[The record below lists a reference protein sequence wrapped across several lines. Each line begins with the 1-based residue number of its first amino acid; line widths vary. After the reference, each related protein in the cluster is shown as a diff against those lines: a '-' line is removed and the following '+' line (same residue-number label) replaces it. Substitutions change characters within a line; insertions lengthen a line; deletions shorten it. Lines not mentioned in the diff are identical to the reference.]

1 MKGVKRVEERK
12 LIRLVLESKQKLA
25 TLSPDELM
33 KIASDEEQFKRF
45 ITGTACS
52 MTNLYVCFAYWYK
65 NILYKMIDANK
76 DKPVEELGEDTITAM
91 FVITNRIDEYDKRDS
106 EYREDFTGQY
116 EYFEAYDLGLK
127 NLGMDVGKMN
137 AHLLEMF
144 DIIDHGN
151 VSKVKR
157 NKYYLATVSYLTKYH
172 MGYLLDGRVLPKVW
186 SSLNDVKRSD
196 FASRDDY
203 RVFKKVTDKTLKKI
217 KLGREKA
224 MEQAKGTAP
233 SFKEKVKAMRNG

>member
-1 MKGVKRVEERK
+1 MEERK

-52 MTNLYVCFAYWYK
+52 MTNYYVCFAYWYK
-65 NILYKMIDANK
+65 DILYQMIGANK
-76 DKPVEELGEDTITAM
+76 DKTLNELGEDTVTKM
-91 FVITNRIDEYDKRDS
+91 LFVLQRLDEYDKKDPD
-106 EYREDFTGQY
+106 YREDFTGQY
-116 EYFEAYDLGLK
+116 EYFEACDLGLK

-172 MGYLLDGRVLPKVW
+172 MGYLLDGKVLPKVW

-217 KLGREKA
+217 KLGREKT
-224 MEQAKGTAP
+224 MERAKGTAP